1 MTAPTIRPT
10 RPDIERVA
18 ARLAGAIRSTPVV
31 TLDLSEFGRSSPSG
45 RTVRV
50 HLKLEFLQHAGSF
63 KARGAL
69 NAALCAAD
77 ADPALRN
84 RGLVAASGGNHG
96 IAVAWA
102 ARHLGIPAAIFVP
115 TISAEA
121 KLERLRDLGAD
132 VHRVGSVYAEAL
144 AAADAHRIATGA
156 VAIHAYDQPEVVAGA
171 GTVGRELASAVPG
184 LDAVL
189 VACGGGG
196 LAGGLAT
203 WFGDAVDLVVC
214 ETPGTASFAAALD
227 HHGPVDV
234 PVSGVAADAL
244 GATRLGSIGWG
255 ALSEVGARSV
265 LVPDDDVIGAQ
276 QWLWRELRILVE
288 PAAATPVAALLSGH
302 WDPDPG
308 HTDLG
313 VVVCGANVT
322 R

>member
-1 MTAPTIRPT
+1 MTPPADRPT
-10 RPDIERVA
+10 RSDIERAA
-18 ARLAGAIRSTPVV
+18 ARLAGAIRSTPIL
-31 TLDLSEFGRSSPSG
+31 TLDWGELANSSSTAQP
-45 RTVRV
+45 VRA

-69 NAALCAAD
+69 HAAQCELD
-77 ADPALRN
+77 ADPTLAE

-102 ARHLGIPAAIFVP
+102 ARHLGLPATVFVP

-121 KLERLRDLGAD
+121 KVARLRELGAD
-132 VHRVGSVYAEAL
+132 VHRVGAVYAEAL
-144 AAADAHRIATGA
+144 AAARAHQVRTGA

-171 GTVGRELASAVPG
+171 GTVGRELDSARPG

-203 WFGDAVDLVVC
+203 WFGDSVDLVVC
-214 ETPGTASFAAALD
+214 ETPGTASFATALE
-227 HHGPVDV
+227 HGGPVDV

-244 GATRLGSIGWG
+244 GATRLGSIGWR
-255 ALSEVGARSV
+255 ALRRATTHAV
-265 LVPDDDVIGAQ
+265 LVPDDDVIEAQ

-288 PAAATPVAALLSGH
+288 PAAATPVAAIRSGR
-302 WDPDPG
+302 WQPAADQ
-308 HTDLG
+308 TDVA
-313 VVVCGANVT
+313 VVVCGANVD